1 YNNSGAANVSNGAS
15 WDQQGNLYVGRKAT
29 GRLNIASGGSVATS
43 GGATLGD
50 YQNSVGEVG
59 VADGKWTI
67 GDLLVVGDQGQGR
80 LTVSDGGVVT
90 GNTQTSNATVGS
102 GAGSQ
107 GRVTVDG
114 DGSRWAFQR
123 LTVGD
128 AGNGRV
134 TVTDGGVVDS
144 KRQDVRIATQG
155 GSTGTLRIGDGGR
168 PGELS
173 QGVQV
178 TFGAGDGMLV
188 FGHTDANYSFDSALK
203 SQIAGA
209 GKIEHYAG

>member
-1 YNNSGAANVSNGAS
+1 
-15 WDQQGNLYVGRKAT
+15 
-29 GRLNIASGGSVATS
+29 
-43 GGATLGD
+43 
-50 YQNSVGEVG
+50 
-59 VADGKWTI
+59 ADGKWTI

-209 GKIEHYAG
+209 GKIEHYAGTTHLTGNSSGFSGDTTVYGGTLAVDGTRGSDDGVAANAKIGRHRTMVGAGD